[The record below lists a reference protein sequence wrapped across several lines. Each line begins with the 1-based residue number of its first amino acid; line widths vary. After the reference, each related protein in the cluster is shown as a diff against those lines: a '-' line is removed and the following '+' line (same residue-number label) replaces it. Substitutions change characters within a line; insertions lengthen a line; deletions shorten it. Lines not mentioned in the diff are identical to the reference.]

1 MTSWIILLIK
11 QYIDIINYLVIG
23 NSIFKIKYEK
33 HKKIREIKILS
44 LVIFLIYVV
53 LCNQI
58 KEIWIDLNALI
69 CLITVSIIFRC
80 GFLKTVKIV
89 VVSILIT
96 TLLEQFIGSFISYDL
111 NNICSFNFIFSNSV
125 RFVFIMFTA
134 QIINFIFNKTN
145 LLTDLPGY
153 IYVNMIFGFSATMFP
168 LFVVQT
174 YKLAIKS
181 RLVIVTTAIAY
192 INIVISLISIFMFI
206 RNRNEKNQY
215 YLDSI
220 MKDKILKLQE
230 DYYKK
235 IIDNYSNIRK
245 FKHDIKGHLAVVN
258 ELINSKNYDEA
269 NVYIGNM
276 SEAITGKD
284 IYNTNNIYISSIL
297 NSFDQS
303 FIDNKIEF
311 DLSYYIISDLKM
323 NSMDICSLF
332 YNLIL
337 NAVEANLKIEDKRF
351 IKLYIANIKNNVLI
365 KIVNP
370 VDENFNLDIIKENKT
385 TKEDKENHGFGL
397 ITINN
402 IISKYNG
409 NIDYSIH
416 DQYLIADITI
426 LNVL

>member
-220 MKDKILKLQE
+220 MKDKTLKLQE

-385 TKEDKENHGFGL
+385 TKEDKENHGLGL

-402 IISKYNG
+402 IILKYNG
-409 NIDYSIH
+409 SIDYSIH

>member
-33 HKKIREIKILS
+33 HKKIREIKVLS

-220 MKDKILKLQE
+220 MKDKTLKLQE